1 MELRPLG
8 TTGLAVSPIGFGA
21 FKIGRNQKTK
31 YAQHYD
37 LPDQDTVDRLLH
49 ALLESGITL
58 FDTAP
63 AYGSS
68 EERIGSFL
76 GRSGLRDRLVLSTK
90 VGEHFEEGTSSW
102 AFDRASVDASVDRS
116 LRTLG
121 VTHLDVVNVHSDG
134 RDLEIIDQTDVL
146 ETLARRRDRGDIRT
160 IGFSGKTV
168 EGHRAAMEH
177 PAGLG
182 VLMIELNL
190 EDRTQAPLLEEAP
203 ARGIGLLI
211 KKGLASG
218 RAGAQESLQWLL
230 AQQGISSVVIGS
242 TSAEHMR
249 ANSALATSVD

>member
-1 MELRPLG
+1 
-8 TTGLAVSPIGFGA
+8 
-21 FKIGRNQKTK
+21 
-31 YAQHYD
+31 
-37 LPDQDTVDRLLH
+37 
-49 ALLESGITL
+49 
-58 FDTAP
+58 
-63 AYGSS
+63 
-68 EERIGSFL
+68 
-76 GRSGLRDRLVLSTK
+76 
-90 VGEHFEEGTSSW
+90 
-102 AFDRASVDASVDRS
+102 
-116 LRTLG
+116 
-121 VTHLDVVNVHSDG
+121 
-134 RDLEIIDQTDVL
+134 
-146 ETLARRRDRGDIRT
+146 
-160 IGFSGKTV
+160 
-168 EGHRAAMEH
+168 MEH